1 MAYKY
6 PYNNDEEV
14 KEYKPARLN
23 ENRSFV
29 LFYLFTFLT
38 CGIYELFFF
47 TPFSFD
53 LDKVA
58 PKRDGTKTINFLFV
72 FILSYITC
80 SLALVVWVYHIA
92 GRVEEALIQRGIN
105 YKFGTNDFWTW
116 YILGSFIGI
125 GPFVFM
131 YKLFRAMNLLC
142 ADYNKEHGI

>member
-6 PYNNDEEV
+6 PYDEEI

-23 ENRSFV
+23 DKRSTL
-29 LFYLFTFLT
+29 LFYTLT
-38 CGIYELFFF
+38 LLTLGVYALFFF

-72 FILSYITC
+72 FIVAYMTASI
-80 SLALVVWVYHIA
+80 AMFVWDYHIA
-92 GRVEEALIQRGIN
+92 GRIEEALIQRGIN
-105 YKFGTNDFWTW
+105 YQFGTKDFWA
-116 YILGSFIGI
+116 YQIIGSFII
-125 GPFVFM
+125 VGPFI
-131 YKLFRAMNLLC
+131 FRYRLIHAMNLLC